1 MSIIRIVSTS
11 VFLLFCFDC
20 ISSKTYLVKTKDKNE
35 KSGIVNKKGADYK
48 NDPYGGVETPA
59 PDDRE
64 ELDIEEPTTP
74 DPYEDVETPESEDP
88 KELKIEERVT
98 PDPYKGVESPAPED
112 PKELKIEQ
120 PVTPDPYKGTDNTC

>member
-1 MSIIRIVSTS
+1 MSIIRIVSTL

-20 ISSKTYLVKTKDKNE
+20 ISSKSYLVKTKDKNE

-74 DPYEDVETPESEDP
+74 DPFEDVETPAPEDP
-88 KELKIEERVT
+88 EELAIVEPEPEDPIAEELKIEE
-98 PDPYKGVESPAPED
+98 
-112 PKELKIEQ
+112 

>member
-48 NDPYGGVETPA
+48 NDPYGGVEAPA

-64 ELDIEEPTTP
+64 EL
-74 DPYEDVETPESEDP
+74 ETPAPEDP
-88 KELKIEERVT
+88 EELAIVEPVTPNSYKRVEPPSPEDPIAEELKIEE
-98 PDPYKGVESPAPED
+98 
-112 PKELKIEQ
+112 